1 MYKSFFL
8 KTVGGILLSLV
19 AITGLAKELVIGSKD
34 FTEQLLMAEM
44 TAQLLKANGFD
55 VDRRTGLG
63 SVILR
68 QAQENGQIDLYWEYT
83 GTSLI
88 VYNKIK
94 ERMSAEQ
101 TYRTVKELDA
111 KKGLIWLK
119 PSEVNN
125 THAFAMNRDVAK
137 AHDLQT
143 MSDLAEAMETG
154 EDFVLACGPEF
165 IERPD
170 GLRPLE
176 KTYGFDFKRSDIKRM
191 DPGLVYQALK
201 ERQVDI
207 GLVYTT
213 DGRIPAFDFV
223 LLKDDKDYFAAY
235 ALAPVVRKDVL
246 EAYPELEP
254 LLNELSSRLDE
265 ETMARLNGE
274 VDVNKRSI
282 RDVAEEFLK
291 SQELI

>member
-1 MYKSFFL
+1 MYKSYFFQ
-8 KTVGGILLSLV
+8 TVGGILLSLV
-19 AITGLAKELVIGSKD
+19 AITSLAKELVIGSKD

-44 TAQLLKANGFD
+44 TAQLLKTHDFE
-55 VDRRTGLG
+55 VDKRTGLG

-94 ERMSAEQ
+94 ERMSAEE
-101 TYRTVKELDA
+101 TYQTVKELDA

-143 MSDLAEAMETG
+143 MSDLAEAIEAG

-223 LLKDDKDYFAAY
+223 LLKDDKDYFASY

-246 EAYPELEP
+246 EAYPQLEP
-254 LLNELSSRLDE
+254 LLNDLSSRLDE
-265 ETMARLNGE
+265 ETIARLNGE

-282 RDVAEEFLK
+282 REVAEEFLK